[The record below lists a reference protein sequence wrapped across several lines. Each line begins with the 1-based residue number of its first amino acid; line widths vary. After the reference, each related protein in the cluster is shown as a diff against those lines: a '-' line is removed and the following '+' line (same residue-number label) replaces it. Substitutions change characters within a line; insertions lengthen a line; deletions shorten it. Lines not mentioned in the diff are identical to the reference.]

1 MSVYEQL
8 QRLSDERFVAI
19 YESLAQNGYGPLDGE
34 VAKLLK
40 YRPQAIRGV
49 PMAQRAKKAR
59 GMLHSKHNSQLCYEL
74 FGAYLIARHREL
86 VTGFLEA
93 TGVTHQ
99 EGMLEDLDANKPDVA
114 KLDAAVAE
122 LDGKFDPADVTL
134 YLALCA
140 EQWPDVPE
148 LAALWRKRAG

>member
-8 QRLSDERFVAI
+8 QRLPEERFVAI
-19 YESLAQNGYGPLDGE
+19 YESLAQHGYGPLDAE

-40 YRPQAIRGV
+40 YRPQAIRSV

-59 GMLHSKHNSQLCYEL
+59 GMLQSKHNSQLCYEL
-74 FGAYLIARHREL
+74 FGAYLIAKHREL
-86 VTGFLEA
+86 VTGFLDA
-93 TGVTHQ
+93 TGVPHQ
-99 EGMLEDLDANKPDVA
+99 EGMLEDIDNNKPDPA
-114 KLDAAVAE
+114 KLEAAVAE
-122 LDGKFDPADVTL
+122 LDGKFDPQDVTL

-140 EQWPDVPE
+140 EQWPAVPE